1 MTFTEIS
8 IQDAAE
14 RRLAASEIDW
24 SPNGSQPT
32 KPRDDYDNLLWDL
45 ERRANLIELI
55 VSYEKAIERAYES
68 GAESRIAWARG
79 EGRENLRVLRG
90 SLLSCEA
97 TIKHLCQEIGKEA
110 K

>member
-1 MTFTEIS
+1 MTFTEIT

-14 RRLAASEIDW
+14 LRLPDRETASPPAE
-24 SPNGSQPT
+24 
-32 KPRDDYDNLLWDL
+32 PRDDHDRLLRHL

-55 VSYEKAIERAYES
+55 AGRERAIDDAYES
-68 GAESRIAWARG
+68 RAENRIVWARTEGAETLRI
-79 EGRENLRVLRG
+79 LRG
-90 SLLSCEA
+90 ALLSCNA

>member
-14 RRLAASEIDW
+14 RRLPAAEIDW
-24 SPNGSQPT
+24 SPNGSKPT
-32 KPRDDYDNLLWDL
+32 EPRDDYDKLLQHL
-45 ERRANLIELI
+45 ERRENLLALI
-55 VSYEKAIERAYES
+55 VDYETAIERAYDS
-68 GAESRIAWARG
+68 GVEKRVAWARG

-90 SLLSCEA
+90 ALLSCEA
-97 TIKHLCQEIGKEA
+97 TIKHLCQEIGQEA